1 MANIKAQANGNWSAT
16 ATWAG
21 GVVPVAGDAVWANNF
36 TITLNQDI
44 SVASLN
50 TTAAVGILFNGGT
63 MTANAGGVF
72 NAGALV
78 ANITA
83 TDITAGS
90 SNVIVIQNTNLALT
104 ITSSGSINGSS
115 TTNGVVGIIYGGSGT
130 CTISANIINSGTSAG
145 TSGAGIS
152 VSGSAVG
159 SNLTI
164 TGSVISRN
172 TSALSIAGAGTTT
185 FTGTLGI
192 ASGATT
198 GPLAISSSGTTT
210 INADIIVPSALANA
224 MATINSNVGTINLVG
239 TITANTSVSSANAVQ
254 HNGTAT
260 INITGNCTGGAVSS
274 AGVNNS
280 GTGTINIYGICTGG
294 SNGGFGAFNNS
305 TGTLSVTRA
314 RGNGFGLGSV
324 GIVSAAGLS
333 SINQASINIVRELE
347 FGALGMSPI
356 GSVPVRLLPS
366 TSNVAIFYTSTGGT
380 KTLSDPAAVAGTYP
394 ATSDVRSGTTYANGN
409 STGTLAVPAVG
420 SVALGV
426 PVDNTTGTAVLTAAN
441 VQTALTS
448 QGYTTTRAT
457 NLDNLDAT
465 ISSRS
470 TLTPSQVTAAVLPIL

>member
-1 MANIKAQANGNWSAT
+1 
-16 ATWAG
+16 
-21 GVVPVAGDAVWANNF
+21 
-36 TITLNQDI
+36 
-44 SVASLN
+44 
-50 TTAAVGILFNGGT
+50 
-63 MTANAGGVF
+63 
-72 NAGALV
+72 
-78 ANITA
+78 
-83 TDITAGS
+83 
-90 SNVIVIQNTNLALT
+90 
-104 ITSSGSINGSS
+104 
-115 TTNGVVGIIYGGSGT
+115 
-130 CTISANIINSGTSAG
+130 
-145 TSGAGIS
+145 
-152 VSGSAVG
+152 
-159 SNLTI
+159 
-164 TGSVISRN
+164 
-172 TSALSIAGAGTTT
+172 
-185 FTGTLGI
+185 
-192 ASGATT
+192 
-198 GPLAISSSGTTT
+198 
-210 INADIIVPSALANA
+210 